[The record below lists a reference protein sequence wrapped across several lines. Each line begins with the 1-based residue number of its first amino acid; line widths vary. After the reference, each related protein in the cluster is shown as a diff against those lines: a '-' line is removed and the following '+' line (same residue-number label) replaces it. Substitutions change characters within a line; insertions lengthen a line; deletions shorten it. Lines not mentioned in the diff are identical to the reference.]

1 MATKISIL
9 ITAIMA
15 MQMAFPATAGFL
27 DDLAKGINKGI
38 DQALSTSSGSQTQDN
53 TNQQQAQA
61 EIPQDLDKLKRR
73 IDVMKRS
80 MPAVPVYLYSVD
92 TTSDAIATVWL
103 DLTDKLVS
111 DGARRARYDEFFYTS
126 LDYRNLAQIALGR
139 AEKAVNRNDAWR
151 TGQQLQ
157 LVDRYL
163 KLHNLTRDGATALY
177 LGHIDEA
184 YDYAKAIY
192 DMSQSL
198 VKLGSAA
205 GKPII
210 GPYAGYTFDLLFLAT
225 DYMID
230 EAYSGIDEAARKA
243 AMKVLVKV
251 AFDAVPLKTLNGKTI
266 GQFMTDKTGSYIG
279 KGIATS
285 RRHPIIDELLV
296 SPEFIRAFRSAL
308 AKSASHLTE
317 DQVKKIATATLNGVW
332 QQLGESTGNTTVQ
345 ITTKGTGFGM
355 GSGGGDEI
363 QENKILQY
371 KIVSQTEDEAIFDV
385 DYLYTGDHGKVDVVM
400 YVMAYANGR
409 RVENYGYTQAL
420 VVPGKNT
427 ARVKFTNSIPS
438 KPFTT
443 NEIAFILHSFPHNKA
458 FAEKR
463 YPFAK
468 HWGYPDIPANIIIER
483 VKEPNHKGVRVVV
496 PNNYNLLDEQT
507 LHMIYRAAI
516 PYGRSE
522 SNMGP
527 QHAGTIIKIYQNDEL
542 AVETYTGNTTAASIN
557 EAFNAAKGQER
568 HYLRG
573 RIEKANAAQ
582 AHSKQVSD
590 SRRRFDEFTKKH
602 GTSDF
607 ISASKL
613 DANPFVFEGDNIL
626 LRARFREMVSK
637 TDGLIESEN
646 RGFILSDIP
655 RARFTDSGPVLV
667 VAKVIGKK
675 QGMTTIKYLDA
686 RTCGDYSCKEYL
698 LWRE

>member
-1 MATKISIL
+1 MSTRLSIL
-9 ITAIMA
+9 ISTIMA
-15 MQMAFPATAGFL
+15 MQLAAPASAGFL

-38 DQALSTSSGSQTQDN
+38 DQAINSSSGSQTQDN

-61 EIPQDLDKLKRR
+61 EIPHDLDKLKRR
-73 IDVMKRS
+73 IDVLKKN
-80 MPAVPVYLYSVD
+80 MPAAPAYLYSVD
-92 TTSDAIATVWL
+92 TASDAIATVWM

-111 DGARRARYDEFFYTS
+111 DGARRARYDEFYYTS
-126 LDYRNLAQIALGR
+126 LDYRNLVQIALGR
-139 AEKAVNRNDAWR
+139 AEKAANRNDAWR

-163 KLHNLTRDGATALY
+163 KLHNLTREGATALY

-192 DMSQSL
+192 DLTQSL

-210 GPYAGYTFDLLFLAT
+210 GPYASYTFDLLFLAT

-230 EAYSGIDEAARKA
+230 EANSGMDEAARKA

-251 AFDAVPLKTLNGKTI
+251 AFDAVPLKALNGKTI

-279 KGIATS
+279 KGIAS
-285 RRHPIIDELLV
+285 NRRHPIIDELLV
-296 SPEFIRAFRSAL
+296 SPEFLRAFRSAL
-308 AKSASHLTE
+308 AKSAAHLTE
-317 DQVKKIATATLNGVW
+317 DQIKKIATATLNGVW
-332 QQLGESTGNTTVQ
+332 QQLGVSTGNATDQTA
-345 ITTKGTGFGM
+345 TKGAGLGTD
-355 GSGGGDEI
+355 SNGGGEV
-363 QENKILQY
+363 QENKIFQY
-371 KIVSQTEDEAIFDV
+371 RVVSQTEDKAIFDV
-385 DYLYTGDHGKVDVVM
+385 DYLYTGDYGNVDVVM
-400 YVMAYANGR
+400 YVMAYMNGR
-409 RVENYGYTQAL
+409 KVENYGYTQAL
-420 VVPGKNT
+420 IAPGKNT
-427 ARVKFTNSIPS
+427 ARVTFTNSTPS
-438 KPFTT
+438 KSFKT

-463 YPFAK
+463 YPFTK
-468 HWGYPDIPANIIIER
+468 HWGDPDVPTDITISQ

-496 PNNYNLLDEQT
+496 PNKYNLLDEQT

-516 PYGRSE
+516 PFGKSD

-542 AVETYTGNTTAASIN
+542 AVETYTGNTTAASVN

-568 HYLRG
+568 HHLRG
-573 RIEKANAAQ
+573 RLEKAKAAQ
-582 AHSKQVSD
+582 VHSQQVSA
-590 SRRRFDEFTKKH
+590 SRRSFDELTRKH
-602 GTSDF
+602 GVSDF
-607 ISASKL
+607 TPASKL
-613 DANPFVFEGDNIL
+613 DANPFVFEGNNVL
-626 LRARFREMVSK
+626 LRGRFKEMVSK
-637 TDGLIESEN
+637 SDGLIESEN

-675 QGMTTIKYLDA
+675 QGMTTLRYLDA
-686 RTCGDYSCKEYL
+686 RTCGDYACKEYL